1 MRGPHVTTQYGEQA
15 RSPGEVDLNTGSR
28 PSLGCCI
35 IVSNSDI
42 TAAGFKT
49 FYAQQ
54 ILGKKFGG
62 DLTSPLSLDKLRA
75 LVLLASP

>member
-1 MRGPHVTTQYGEQA
+1 MLSMDVTLQGQNPAHKRAVSGKESPAQMRGPHVTTQYREQA

-49 FYAQQ
+49 FYAQ
-54 ILGKKFGG
+54 
-62 DLTSPLSLDKLRA
+62 
-75 LVLLASP
+75 